1 MMSRANYLKKEAR
14 NFLILGYIVNSYVS
28 NGKPVSSG
36 FVSRKMGGSISSAT
50 VRNIMGRLEEK
61 GYLEQPHTSAGRIPT
76 NAGYR
81 LYVDMVRDRIELEK
95 YEAKRL
101 SAAYSRRLRTIEE
114 VIETTSRILSR
125 ELHHAGIVMWPGIED
140 YNLKHIELVD
150 LGGRAVLA
158 VLVTMTNAVKKYI
171 AKLQRKT
178 GKKDLQRIANYING
192 NYTGKSVSGISGAL
206 RKTVERSEAGGEE
219 RRTAASALSV
229 IDSIIEED
237 IGNEI
242 YWEGLNYF
250 MDEREKYDRGLA
262 RSILQIYSH
271 KRELVDILKEE
282 LLDKGILVH
291 IGEDS
296 GLNVLRECSMVTCGY
311 ELHGRTAG
319 RIGVIGPTRMD
330 YENALRTISCLSKL
344 VSRKL
349 EEINI

>member
-1 MMSRANYLKKEAR
+1 MMSRSNYLKKEAR

-50 VRNIMGRLEEK
+50 VRNIMGQLEEK

-76 NAGYR
+76 NEGYR
-81 LYVDMVRDRIELEK
+81 LYVDMVRDRIELGK
-95 YEAKRL
+95 YEVKRL
-101 SAAYSRRLRTIEE
+101 SDAYTRRLRTIEE

-140 YNLKHIELVD
+140 YYLKHIELVD
-150 LGGRAVLA
+150 LGGRSVLA
-158 VLVTMTNAVKKYI
+158 VLVTMTNAVKNYI
-171 AKLQRKT
+171 ARLDRET
-178 GKKDLQRIANYING
+178 GKKELDRTANYINR
-192 NYTGKSVSGISGAL
+192 NFAGKSVSGISDTL
-206 RKTVERSEAGGEE
+206 RKTVDSGELE
-219 RRTAASALSV
+219 GEDHQTAVSALAL
-229 IDSIIEED
+229 IDSVIEED

-250 MDEREKYDRGLA
+250 MDDRKKYDRGLA

-271 KRELVDILKEE
+271 KRELVNTLKKE
-282 LLDKGILVH
+282 LLEKGILVH

-311 ELHGRTAG
+311 ELHGRIAG

-330 YENALRTISCLSKL
+330 YENALRTISCLSRL
-344 VSRKL
+344 VSHKL